1 MVGGGRE
8 GGGRNEK
15 TESSAQLTV
24 IILVFS
30 EHLFHPLLSLLAL
43 ASCRQR
49 RGSQPY
55 HNPTQQ
61 LYKGIERAG
70 GERG

>member
-1 MVGGGRE
+1 MCGEGGRE
-8 GGGRNEK
+8 GEGSAK
-15 TESSAQLTV
+15 TEFSAQLTV

-43 ASCRQR
+43 ASCRQK
-49 RGSQPY
+49 RGSKPH

-61 LYKGIERAG
+61 LYNGIERAG
-70 GERG
+70 GSRG